1 MLCVAIGTP
10 VRGLPR
16 KQLREYTTLFQQ
28 WKAPAGFDMK
38 ALYFGSDGTV
48 VVIVDIQ
55 TSAADYE
62 ATIPWTGWEWKT
74 IPVVE
79 PPANLEIQQKVR
91 AWEDKVLG
99 G

>member
-1 MLCVAIGTP
+1 MLCVSIGTP

-16 KQLREYTTLFQQ
+16 KQAREYTTLFQQ

-38 ALYFGSDGTV
+38 SLYYGGDGTV
-48 VVIVDIQ
+48 VVIADIQ
-55 TSAADYE
+55 TSAAGYE

-79 PPANLEIQQKVR
+79 AAEMLQIIQKVR

>member
-1 MLCVAIGTP
+1 MLCVVIGTP

-16 KQLREYTTLFQQ
+16 RQVREYTTLYEQ
-28 WKAPAGFDMK
+28 WKPPAGFDMK
-38 ALYFGSDGTV
+38 SLYFGGDGTV

>member
-1 MLCVAIGTP
+1 MLCAVIGTP
-10 VRGLPR
+10 VRGRSR
-16 KQLREYTTLFQQ
+16 KEAREYTTLFQQ

>member
-48 VVIVDIQ
+48 VVIVDAQ

>member
-99 G
+99 

>member
-1 MLCVAIGTP
+1 MLCAVIGTL
-10 VRGLPR
+10 VRGRSR
-16 KQLREYTTLFQQ
+16 KEAREYTTLFQQ

>member
-79 PPANLEIQQKVR
+79 PPTNLEIQQKVR

>member
-91 AWEDKVLG
+91 VWEDKVLG

>member
-1 MLCVAIGTP
+1 MLCVSIGTP

-16 KQLREYTTLFQQ
+16 QQAREYTTLFQQ

-38 ALYFGSDGTV
+38 SLYFGGDGTV

-55 TSAADYE
+55 TSAASYE
-62 ATIPWTGWEWKT
+62 AVEPWAGWEWKT

-79 PPANLEIQQKVR
+79 APEMLQIIERVR

>member
-1 MLCVAIGTP
+1 MLCVAIGSP

-38 ALYFGSDGTV
+38 SLYFGGDGTV

-91 AWEDKVLG
+91 AWEDKVLAG
-99 G
+99 

>member
-62 ATIPWTGWEWKT
+62 ATIPWTGWERKT

-91 AWEDKVLG
+91 AWEDRVLG

>member
-1 MLCVAIGTP
+1 MLCVVIGTP

-16 KQLREYTTLFQQ
+16 QQGRQYTALYEQ
-28 WKAPAGFDMK
+28 WTPPAGFDIK
-38 ALYFGSDGTV
+38 SLYFGGDGTV

-62 ATIPWTGWEWKT
+62 ATISWTGWEWKT
-74 IPVVE
+74 VPVVE
-79 PPANLEIQQKVR
+79 PPENLQINQKVR

>member
-1 MLCVAIGTP
+1 
-10 VRGLPR
+10 
-16 KQLREYTTLFQQ
+16 
-28 WKAPAGFDMK
+28 MK

-91 AWEDKVLG
+91 AWEDRVLG

>member
-1 MLCVAIGTP
+1 
-10 VRGLPR
+10 
-16 KQLREYTTLFQQ
+16 
-28 WKAPAGFDMK
+28 MK

-91 AWEDKVLG
+91 VWEDKVLG

>member
-91 AWEDKVLG
+91 AWEDRVLG